1 MTKTKRDMNFRNL
14 LYISA
19 FFLFAFSN
27 GSIAQDAKTLHVDS
41 TGRLF
46 IKPGTPVY
54 IYLSTSPDG
63 SNPVKLKGFKDGE
76 APISWSEHGFKQL
89 NHLNLYLGR
98 SIRFDIFADGKA
110 PKTSLHFNAN
120 QGIQK
125 GTTIYLS
132 GEAVLEFAATDPFS
146 GVESI
151 FYSVNGDEFSQYSK
165 PIEFTN
171 DGEYTIRFYSIDNVG
186 NKEDVGERVILIDST
201 SPSTVL
207 SFEGAHHN
215 GVVSSRTK
223 INLAATDLYGVKETF
238 YSINNNPETRY
249 NRPISITNLPEGEHT
264 ISWYSVDK
272 VGNVETK
279 QTLIFFVDRTPPMVF
294 EEIIGNTYMIAGR
307 EYSSG
312 RSQLRIAAVDN
323 KAGVKEIYYSINNS
337 PFKLYEKPIFLSE
350 ISGAIT
356 IRSYA
361 VDNVEN
367 KGTSDAEGQQ
377 FSMPQV
383 DITGPNIRHSFTGKQ
398 LMLRDTLWISPATII
413 NIVASDQGSG
423 VNRIEYRINQN
434 PAEVYSAPFTI
445 SNAGSFT
452 IGCTAWDYVENLN
465 IASFD
470 VSVDAQAPEIF
481 SHFSVNPHRIESN
494 DEESLEVYAAG
505 VTLFVGATDNLA
517 GVDNIMVSI
526 NGARERAYSQPLDGF
541 KANQTH
547 TVTLRAIDRLGN
559 ERTKTITFRV
569 E

>member
-1 MTKTKRDMNFRNL
+1 MAKTRRDMNFRNFV
-14 LYISA
+14 YIST
-19 FFLFAFSN
+19 FFLITFSN
-27 GSIAQDAKTLHVDS
+27 GSFAQEVKTFHVDS

-46 IKPGTPVY
+46 VKPQTPVY

-63 SNPVKLKGFKDGE
+63 SNPVKLRSLHPEGE
-76 APISWSEHGFKQL
+76 PLSWNGHGFQHLK
-89 NHLNLYLGR
+89 HLNLYLGR
-98 SIRFDIFADGKA
+98 NIRFDIFADGQA
-110 PKTSLHFNAN
+110 PKTTLNFNAN

-132 GEAVLEFAATDPFS
+132 GDAVLEFSATDPFS
-146 GVESI
+146 GVQSI

-165 PIEFTN
+165 PIEFNN

-186 NKEDVGERVILIDST
+186 NKEDVGERIILIDST
-201 SPSTVL
+201 PPSTEL
-207 SFEGAHHN
+207 NFEGPHHSD
-215 GVVSSRTK
+215 VVSSRTK
-223 INLAATDLYGVKETF
+223 INLTATDLYGVKETF

-249 NRPISITNLPEGEHT
+249 SRPITITNLTEGEHT
-264 ISWYSVDK
+264 ISWYSADM

-279 QTLIFFVDRTPPMVF
+279 QTLTFFVDRTPPMVF

-323 KAGVKEIYYSINNS
+323 KAGVKEIYYSINNA

-398 LMLRDTLWISPATII
+398 LMLRDTLWISPATKI
-413 NIVASDQGSG
+413 NIIAVDQGSG
-423 VNRIEYRINQN
+423 VNRIEYRVNQN

-445 SNAGSFT
+445 SNEGSFT
-452 IGCTAWDYVENLN
+452 IGCTAWDHVENLN

-481 SHFSVNPHRIESN
+481 NHFSVKPHRIESN
-494 DEESLEVYAAG
+494 DEAYLEVYAAG

-541 KANQTH
+541 KAKQTH
-547 TVTLRAIDRLGN
+547 TVTLRAIDKLGN
-559 ERTKTITFRV
+559 ERSETITFRV